1 MRVSEAG
8 TAALAASALAV
19 LTWLYLHL
27 GVGNTTIVALS
38 FLVVVL
44 GVATVST
51 LRLAVGTAIAAM
63 LTCNYFFIPPVG
75 AFVVADPQN
84 WVALFVFLAVALVAS
99 NLSSAA
105 RARAAEAISRRDEV
119 ARLFDLSRDILLS
132 TDSREALP
140 ALAQQMARR
149 FDLDYVGICLP
160 TDAQGWHVDAGGSR
174 AIALNPADLDAA
186 IQGAGNRLEFDARE
200 RTYAGQR
207 VIGEGGPNPVRL
219 VPLRFGEKATGLL
232 AASGRTI
239 EPGTLDALAGITA
252 IAIERAQF
260 LDDRKLAELARQRE
274 DLKSALLAS
283 FAHDLRTPLT
293 AIRIA
298 AGNLQAEWLSDTQ
311 RREQSDLVLSE
322 VERLTRLF
330 EGILDM
336 ARIDAGALATSREWV
351 HPAEIVDTARGQVEH
366 QLGDHPI
373 EVLDDTNA
381 VVCVDPRLTSSAL
394 ARLLENAAAYS
405 PPGAAITVTS
415 EAGLEGLRISV
426 RDRGPGIAPADLPQL
441 FNRFFRG
448 SAAAGTSGTG
458 MGLAIAR
465 GLLAAEGG
473 RVWAENHPDGGAL
486 FSLSV
491 AGLVRPVALDEA
503 SPT

>member
-1 MRVSEAG
+1 MRVSETG
-8 TAALAASALAV
+8 TAALAAAALAV
-19 LTWLYLHL
+19 LTWTYLRL
-27 GVGNTTIVALS
+27 GVGNTTIAALS
-38 FLVVVL
+38 YLTVIL
-44 GVATVST
+44 AVATVST
-51 LRLAVGTAIAAM
+51 LRLAVVTSIAAM
-63 LTCNYFFIPPVG
+63 LSLNYFFFPPVRT
-75 AFVVADPQN
+75 FTITDPQN
-84 WVALFVFLAVALVAS
+84 WVALFVFLAVSLVAT
-99 NLSSAA
+99 NLSSAV
-105 RARAAEAISRRDEV
+105 RQRAAEAIHRRDEV
-119 ARLFDLSRDILLS
+119 ARLFDLSRDVLLA

-149 FDLDYVGICLP
+149 FDLDYVGICLR
-160 TDAQGWHVDAGGSR
+160 TASGEWRVDTGGSR
-174 AIALNPADLDAA
+174 TIALSPADLDAA

-207 VIGEGGPNPVRL
+207 VIGEGGANPVRL
-219 VPLRFGEKATGLL
+219 VPLRFGDKATGLL
-232 AASGRTI
+232 AASGRVI

-260 LDDRKLAELARQRE
+260 LDDRKVAELTRQRE

-283 FAHDLRTPLT
+283 FAHDLKTPLT

-311 RREQSDLVLSE
+311 RREQSELVLSE

-336 ARIDAGALATSREWV
+336 ARIDAGAVATNREWV
-351 HPAEIVDTARGQVEH
+351 HPAEIVETARGQVEH
-366 QLGDHPI
+366 QLADHPI
-373 EVLDDTNA
+373 EILDDATA
-381 VVCVDPRLTSSAL
+381 VVYVDPRLTSSAL

-405 PPGAAITVTS
+405 PPGAAVTVTTETS
-415 EAGLEGLRISV
+415 LEGLRISV

-441 FNRFFRG
+441 FHRFFRG
-448 SAAAGTSGTG
+448 SAATGTPGTG

-465 GLLAAEGG
+465 GLLAAEDG
-473 RVWAENHPDGGAL
+473 RVWAENHPGGGAL
-486 FSLSV
+486 FTVMV
-491 AGLVRPVALDEA
+491 AGPVRQIAQTEA